1 MSNVKDV
8 LEKYSD
14 EISWFTSERQF
25 LDFAYQY
32 GMIGNTW
39 KSKNE
44 NKYNFHGNT
53 EKMDMKNQ
61 TMKKDFIY
69 I

>member
-1 MSNVKDV
+1 MVKESFLILQYINKKTFWLSNVKDV

-39 KSKNE
+39 KSK
-44 NKYNFHGNT
+44 K
-53 EKMDMKNQ
+53 
-61 TMKKDFIY
+61 
-69 I
+69 